1 VEQKYYKIEE
11 VCESLRISRATLYR
25 LSKKYGL
32 RLPKIGGQVRF
43 TEAELS
49 RFVQEL
55 KEKTA

>member
-1 VEQKYYKIEE
+1 MEQKYYTISE
-11 VCESLRISRATLYR
+11 VCESLKISRATLYR

-32 RLPKIGGQVRF
+32 SLPKIGGQVRF
-43 TEAELS
+43 TVAELS